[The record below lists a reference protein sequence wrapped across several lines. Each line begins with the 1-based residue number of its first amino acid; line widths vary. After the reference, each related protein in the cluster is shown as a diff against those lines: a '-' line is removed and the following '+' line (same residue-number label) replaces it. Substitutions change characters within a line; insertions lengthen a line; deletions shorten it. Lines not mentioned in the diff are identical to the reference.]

1 MSIDSTQPMAEGPR
15 PAWDLPEIRNI
26 EIRHI
31 PFEPRRPRNFESALA
46 DYREVMEFLVRTSG
60 PIPARAL
67 GPALFVGNVQVIESQ
82 QVEGDLYRF
91 LAFDLDRLESGAPIR
106 WGWINAP
113 EEEQRE
119 TEFRYD
125 ESR

>member
-1 MSIDSTQPMAEGPR
+1 MPEGPR
-15 PAWDLPEIRNI
+15 PAWDLPEIRDI
-26 EIRHI
+26 EIRRI

-46 DYREVMEFLVRTSG
+46 DYKEAAEFRVRTSG
-60 PIPARAL
+60 PIPVRAL
-67 GPALFVGNVQVIESQ
+67 GPALFVGSVQVIESE

-106 WGWINAP
+106 WGWVNAS
-113 EEEQRE
+113 EEEQRV
-119 TEFRYD
+119 TEFRYE

>member
-1 MSIDSTQPMAEGPR
+1 MSTDSSQPIAEGPR
-15 PAWDLPEIRNI
+15 PGWDLPSIRNI
-26 EIRHI
+26 EIRRI

-46 DYREVMEFLVRTSG
+46 DYEEAAEFRVRTSG

-67 GPALFVGNVQVIESQ
+67 GPALFVGNVQVIESE

-91 LAFDLDRLESGAPIR
+91 LAFDPDRLEPGAPIK

-119 TEFRYD
+119 TEFRYE